1 MKFVNSAIAITAL
14 AGVACLP
21 MPTLAQGGAAPAGA
35 PTPPAADQTAA
46 PSNTAGTTTA
56 GKRTLTIT
64 VPEAGDYNVRILPS
78 KDAKDPNQ
86 LPSNFKDA
94 KTTIEIDPVAVG
106 KTPKVA
112 VDNLISGNTAIMP
125 LPAAD
130 TLELHRSDFGH
141 VTALEARV
149 TFDGKPVRDANV
161 TLTGATNYKQTQ
173 TVTPANQGKALFR
186 DVPIGTAKLTVL
198 YGDNLT
204 QVSDIQ
210 VSTEHPAGVLTVQ
223 APVSNKVAT
232 VDVPGAAA
240 AAATGAGPAAVS
252 PTPGAGASSPVAP
265 SGQTDTGNGFLSMLS
280 SLIGLAV
287 VGGGIFLLY
296 KWFQSGG
303 MAATLKKAGIEVSG
317 QTPPSDAGTPW
328 QPNAP
333 AAPVVSDPSV
343 CQFCGQKKD
352 TAGNCACTLSGAALA
367 TGPSSPA
374 IPTQP
379 RLVGTMGVYSG
390 TVFPLNVNGTAVTMG
405 REATNSIPLGDDTT
419 VSRRHAAIRVD
430 SGTYIVSDEGSS
442 NGVYVN
448 GVRINGAQPLKPGDE
463 VQIGNTRFRFEV

>member
-1 MKFVNSAIAITAL
+1 MRFIKTAL
-14 AGVACLP
+14 IGGSLLAAVA
-21 MPTLAQGGAAPAGA
+21 MPRIAAAQKGTSAGA
-35 PTPPAADQTAA
+35 PPAVGSGQTA
-46 PSNTAGTTTA
+46 TTGVT

-78 KDAKDPNQ
+78 SDAKDPNQ

-94 KTTIEIDPVAVG
+94 KTTIDIDPVAMG
-106 KTPKVA
+106 KAPKVA
-112 VDNLISGNTAIMP
+112 VDNLTTGNTAIMP
-125 LPAAD
+125 LPTEA
-130 TLELHRSDFGH
+130 TLELHRSDFDH

-149 TFDGKPVRDANV
+149 TFEGKPVRDANV
-161 TLTGATNYKQTQ
+161 TLTGINNYKQTQ

-186 DVPIGTAKLTVL
+186 DVPAGKAKLSIL
-198 YGDNLT
+198 YGNNLT
-204 QVSDIQ
+204 QVSDVQ
-210 VSTEHPAGVLTVQ
+210 VSSDHPAGVVTVQ

-240 AAATGAGPAAVS
+240 AAATGSGPETAAPSPTGSQPPVS
-252 PTPGAGASSPVAP
+252 PA
-265 SGQTDTGNGFLSMLS
+265 GQTDAGNGFLSMLS

-303 MAATLKKAGIEVSG
+303 MAATLKKAGIEVAG

-333 AAPVVSDPSV
+333 AAPVVSDPSI

-352 TAGNCACTLSGAALA
+352 AAGNCACTLSGAALA
-367 TGPSSPA
+367 TDPTSPA

-379 RLVGTMGVYSG
+379 RLVGTMGIYSG
-390 TVFPLNVNGTAVTMG
+390 NVFPLNVNGTAVTLG

-430 SGTYIVSDEGSS
+430 GGTYVVSDEGSA

-448 GVRINGAQPLKPGDE
+448 GVRISGAQPLKPGDE